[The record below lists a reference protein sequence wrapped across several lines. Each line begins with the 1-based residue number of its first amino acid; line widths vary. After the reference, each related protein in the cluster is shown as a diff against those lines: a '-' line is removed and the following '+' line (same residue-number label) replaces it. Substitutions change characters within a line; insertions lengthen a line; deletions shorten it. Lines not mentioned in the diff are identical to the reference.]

1 MVGGSFGAC
10 IDLRRALTLE
20 LGYMKLSW
28 QSFRLTLTTL
38 KST

>member
-20 LGYMKLSW
+20 LGYQINQTQLIFSLVL
-28 QSFRLTLTTL
+28 F
-38 KST
+38 